1 MNWRHTFPY
10 LCCQACVSSKIKSS
24 KWMYH
29 GDNIASCHHIQTAQL
44 NEVLA
49 HFVKRSKKWHIFRQ
63 HYAVGSLKYYSFF
76 PPLHTSFHSALSR
89 YATYFFFFLIFGVS
103 HYFSELLTGS
113 LLIFFQ
119 AFEAHHSDTFL
130 FLWEKCEKKHIW
142 DEKEQA
148 LCDVIPAS
156 MRLHFKWL
164 RAFHWVLLLKMHT
177 VIGSI

>member
-10 LCCQACVSSKIKSS
+10 LGFQACVSSKIKSS

-29 GDNIASCHHIQTAQL
+29 ADNIASCRHIQTAQL

-63 HYAVGSLKYYSFF
+63 HYAVGSLK
-76 PPLHTSFHSALSR
+76 H
-89 YATYFFFFLIFGVS
+89 YFFFLLYRHRFILLSQDTLPIFFLIFGVS

-130 FLWEKCEKKHIW
+130 FLWEKCEKKHTFGMKKSKRSVTW
-142 DEKEQA
+142 YLHA
-148 LCDVIPAS
+148 LQVASSIPLSAS
-156 MRLHFKWL
+156 
-164 RAFHWVLLLKMHT
+164 LKDAHRY
-177 VIGSI
+177 SLSFE